1 MEFSAWYG
9 GHHIEESSIPQELDK
24 YCPFPL
30 LPSFANLSKAL
41 ALHTSGLKDTFED
54 RAQTEK
60 ATPVDE
66 SMSAPSSA
74 RSR

>member
-30 LPSFANLSKAL
+30 LPSFANLNKAL
-41 ALHTSGLKDTFED
+41 ALPNTGPD